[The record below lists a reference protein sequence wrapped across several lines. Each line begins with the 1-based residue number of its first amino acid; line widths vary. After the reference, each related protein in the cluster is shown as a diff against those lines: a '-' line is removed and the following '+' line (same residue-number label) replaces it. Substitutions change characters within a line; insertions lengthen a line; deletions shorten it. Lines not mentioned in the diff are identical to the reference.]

1 MSEFWV
7 SEDIADNWLVLDF
20 DAFKREVENSGG
32 TWNLDGYCKSFID
45 NSKIKLPLVYVDKQ
59 GKIFFNEAAKKWE
72 RPDELE
78 LRLIEIWIRDMDRK
92 PFVILLSRSL
102 KELAEIAPDTL
113 VSSIKGE
120 GLKKS
125 MK

>member
-7 SEDIADNWLVLDF
+7 SEDIADNWLVLDL

-32 TWNLDGYCKSFID
+32 TWNLDGYCKGFID

-72 RPDELE
+72 RPDEIE

-102 KELAEIAPDTL
+102 KELAEITPDTL
-113 VSSIKGE
+113 VSSIEGE